1 VISVRA
7 IQTGSIRIRQAHL
20 AGRMDRPEWRRRLAI
35 LLDRSWSG
43 LLPIYTYL
51 IEHDD
56 GLLLFDSGETA
67 RVTNPGFTPWWHPY
81 FRWAVDIHVSPQ
93 DEVGPR
99 LRAIGVDPNR
109 DLNHLVLSHLHH
121 DHADG
126 LSHFEGTQIVV
137 SEENWQAS
145 RGLPGMLAGALPGR
159 WPTWFAPQRIKMVG
173 PPAGPFS
180 HTHPMSR
187 DGRIFAVPTP
197 GHMPGHLSL
206 VVRADDVTYFLAGDA
221 TYSEALLRDEVVDGA
236 SKSIP
241 TSMDTIRRIKDFCRG
256 EPVVLLPAHDP
267 LALERLTEKMTL
279 AL

>member
-1 VISVRA
+1 
-7 IQTGSIRIRQAHL
+7 
-20 AGRMDRPEWRRRLAI
+20 
-35 LLDRSWSG
+35 
-43 LLPIYTYL
+43 
-51 IEHDD
+51 
-56 GLLLFDSGETA
+56 
-67 RVTNPGFTPWWHPY
+67 
-81 FRWAVDIHVSPQ
+81 
-93 DEVGPR
+93 
-99 LRAIGVDPNR
+99 
-109 DLNHLVLSHLHH
+109 
-121 DHADG
+121 
-126 LSHFEGTQIVV
+126 
-137 SEENWQAS
+137 
-145 RGLPGMLAGALPGR
+145 MLAGALPGR

-197 GHMPGHLSL
+197 GHMTGHLSL

-236 SKSIP
+236 SKSIR